1 MLRETHLTFG
11 GNGNSELST
20 GGTYFFTVVTYHRQR
35 FLCDDDVRL
44 ALDGEINEKRIHLPF
59 DIDVS
64 LVGRVVDWAL
74 STYHRYVEDGVY
86 SND

>member
-1 MLRETHLTFG
+1 MVRGTHPTCMG
-11 GNGNSELST
+11 IGYAELST
-20 GGTYFFTVVTYHRQR
+20 GGTYFFTVVTYRRQR

-44 ALDGEINEKRIHLPF
+44 ALDGVINVKRIHLPF

-64 LVGRVVDWAL
+64 LVWRVVDWAL